1 MSDISFSCDWR
12 SGFAPNPQNT
22 TRVGYLTKFTAADGK
37 IATLDA
43 DISVYTGFNA
53 KPEYGGVAIADGKVT
68 CVGVIASVYTAGGAG
83 DPIDFEVYISGANST
98 KLQTAT
104 ASPLANTDITL
115 MDFWVGN
122 FDQEQKKWY
131 DEFHPTEAGKMKAM
145 FNSSGGSN
153 GTPKVVSC
161 VPDKT
166 GEFILPSSDVKVY
179 KWSFTI
185 VPAANLLTT
194 LTFAPG
200 LSKKSVR
207 PWGLEIASAKT
218 N

>member
-43 DISVYTGFNA
+43 DISVYTGFSGT
-53 KPEYGGVAIADGKVT
+53 PEYSGISIADSKVT
-68 CVGVIASVYTAGGAG
+68 CVGIISSIYTKGGAG
-83 DPIDFEVYISGANST
+83 DPIDVEVYISGANST
-98 KLQTAT
+98 KLLTAT
-104 ASPLANTDITL
+104 ANPLANTDISSL
-115 MDFWVGN
+115 DFWVGN

-131 DEFHPTEAGKMKAM
+131 DEYHPTEGAVKAM

-153 GTPKVVSC
+153 GTPKSVAC
-161 VPDKT
+161 YPDKT
-166 GEFILPSSDVKVY
+166 GEFISTNSDVKVY

-185 VPAANLLTT
+185 VPAANLLTKF
-194 LTFAPG
+194 TFAPG